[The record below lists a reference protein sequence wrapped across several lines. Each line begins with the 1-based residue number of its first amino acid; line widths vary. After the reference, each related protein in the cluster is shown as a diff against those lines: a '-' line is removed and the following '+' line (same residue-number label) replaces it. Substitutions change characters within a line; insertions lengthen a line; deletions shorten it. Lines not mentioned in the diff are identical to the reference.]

1 MTRDYTNEL
10 EEQRHRDTIFLG
22 SKMFAGGVRVCAA
35 GPKWVEQRSTKLTR
49 LGHTWGGGYE
59 YGQNDFFF
67 LVEKS
72 AAKQIWHQ
80 RIRQILEKRE
90 KEWRDTPAASLP
102 KSRAAAT
109 GRSTIV

>member
-49 LGHTWGGGYE
+49 LGHTWGGG
-59 YGQNDFFF
+59 GATRTAKMTFFF
-67 LVEKS
+67 LSWK
-72 AAKQIWHQ
+72 I
-80 RIRQILEKRE
+80 
-90 KEWRDTPAASLP
+90 
-102 KSRAAAT
+102 
-109 GRSTIV
+109 GG